1 MTNWAI
7 AVPYFTQ
14 IREKFFA
21 DIALTAWIEQLCAEL
36 IATGVAAKDGLDI
49 VNARG
54 AQLHTHSGI
63 GYGHG
68 GRVVAAH
75 PSARHCGTPKRKKPA
90 FTHAGLLFQYTGSNQ
105 CKSMAQKKTPG

>member
-49 VNARG
+49 VNA
-54 AQLHTHSGI
+54 
-63 GYGHG
+63 
-68 GRVVAAH
+68 
-75 PSARHCGTPKRKKPA
+75 
-90 FTHAGLLFQYTGSNQ
+90 
-105 CKSMAQKKTPG
+105 